1 MRTCRGTAGGFAW
14 LTCILLAAC
23 GAKPAKPPEPPEPPK
38 PQPVALTIVVS
49 ADVNPDGQGRPSPI
63 VVRLYQLKDEAAFKA
78 TDFYALYEKDQ
89 ATLGAALVSREDF
102 EFAPGERHSADMPLS
117 TEAQFIGVLAA
128 YRDIRNAQWRTL
140 TAAPEK
146 GIVNNVKK
154 NKLAIA
160 VERARVSF
168 VPPD

>member
-1 MRTCRGTAGGFAW
+1 MRTCRRTAGGFVW
-14 LTCILLAAC
+14 LTCVLLVAC
-23 GAKPAKPPEPPEPPK
+23 AAKPAKPPK
-38 PQPVALTIVVS
+38 PQPVTLTIAVS
-49 ADVNPDGQGRPSPI
+49 ADVNPDSQTRPSPI
-63 VVRLYQLKDEAAFKA
+63 VVRLYQLKDDAAFKA
-78 TDFYALYEKDQ
+78 ADFYALYDKDQ

-117 TEAQFIGVLAA
+117 TDAQFIGVIAA

-146 GIVNNVKK
+146 GIVNIVKK

-160 VERARVSF
+160 IERARVSF
-168 VPPD
+168 VTPD

>member
-1 MRTCRGTAGGFAW
+1 MRTCRGTASGFVW
-14 LTCILLAAC
+14 LTCVLLAAC
-23 GAKPAKPPEPPEPPK
+23 AAKPEKPPKPPK

-49 ADVNPDGQGRPSPI
+49 ADVNPDSQARPSPI
-63 VVRLYQLKDEAAFKA
+63 VVRLYQLKDDAAFKA
-78 TDFYALYEKDQ
+78 ADFYALYDKDQ

-102 EFAPGERHSADMPLS
+102 EFVPGERHSADIPLS
-117 TEAQFIGVLAA
+117 TETQFIGVIAA

-146 GIVNNVKK
+146 GIVNIVKK

>member
-23 GAKPAKPPEPPEPPK
+23 GAKPVKPPEPPK
-38 PQPVALTIVVS
+38 PQPVTLTIVVS
-49 ADVNPDGQGRPSPI
+49 ADVNPDAQGRPSPI

-78 TDFYALYEKDQ
+78 ADFYALYEKDQ
-89 ATLGAALVSREDF
+89 ATLGAAFVSREDF
-102 EFAPGERHSADMPLS
+102 DFAPGDRHSADMPVS
-117 TEAQFIGVLAA
+117 TDAQFIGVIAA